1 MSFVSAAFLI
11 TAGVTA
17 AASTAGAVSAQ
28 NSKKRAEA
36 EERRSRVEMDR
47 LKSDYMSLDTSN
59 PYANMENTMEDLTVN
74 QQQAQFQ
81 GQQFQQSQ
89 ANVLDATRGVA
100 GGSGIAALAQSMV
113 QQGQSAAQKASATIG
128 QQESQ
133 NQASAASQA
142 AVLQSKER
150 EGDIKSRDWERDQV
164 GTALGMSQ
172 AETAAA
178 REEAMLAEQAKWD
191 SIQGG
196 VEGLGNVVAAGV

>member
-1 MSFVSAAFLI
+1 
-11 TAGVTA
+11 
-17 AASTAGAVSAQ
+17 
-28 NSKKRAEA
+28 
-36 EERRSRVEMDR
+36 MDR

-150 EGDIKSRDWERDQV
+150 EGDVKSRDWERDQV